1 LPSSA
6 PVESQPAPA
15 RAEIVTR
22 FADWELTCVEPAEA
36 NKDSESGA
44 NASAKSDNERANEK
58 APASDV
64 ARSACRVSQRLAV
77 KGTSETVFMVSV
89 LPAKQPGLEAAI
101 ISTPLGGYLA
111 PGMELKIDKGRPA
124 RLLYET
130 CNQAGCH
137 GGFALTGRM
146 REALFKGKRLQ
157 VRLWTAKEKPVDVE
171 VSLDGLAPAVKALE
185 EAGK

>member
-1 LPSSA
+1 
-6 PVESQPAPA
+6 
-15 RAEIVTR
+15 
-22 FADWELTCVEPAEA
+22 
-36 NKDSESGA
+36 
-44 NASAKSDNERANEK
+44 
-58 APASDV
+58 
-64 ARSACRVSQRLAV
+64 
-77 KGTSETVFMVSV
+77 MVSV

-111 PGMELKIDKGRPA
+111 PGMELRIDKGRPA

-146 REALFKGKRLQ
+146 REALFNGKRLQ

-171 VSLDGLAPAVKALE
+171 VSLNGLAPAAKALAEAADARPLVGPRYEMIE
-185 EAGK
+185 ENWVRFAKIISSRIIQNDDVFVLPGAVPQHLVA